1 MYQLEDELKLHT
13 LCEENPELKELLKEY
28 NNENKFLLSRMT
40 HELRNPLTLIY
51 STLQL
56 IQSKHK
62 DLAQTPH
69 WSSILD
75 DMKDVFTLLDQ
86 LSDYNHC
93 DTLHKSNVDLEGLLT
108 ELKISF
114 DSMATQKHSS
124 ITIKLEKDAHN
135 VFMNYYCDQ
144 IKLKQVFTNLIKNA
158 LEAISSNGHI
168 QILLTPDELL
178 ENTSYLKVSIR
189 NDGDPIPPEELEH
202 IFEPF
207 VTTKATGTGL
217 GLPTANRIIQSH
229 GGLLQVTSDD
239 TETVFSVYLPIQKE
253 KREPSS
259 L

>member
-28 NNENKFLLSRMT
+28 ENENKFLLSRMT

-56 IQSKHK
+56 IQSKNK
-62 DLAQTPH
+62 DLEQIPH

-75 DMKDVFTLLDQ
+75 DMKDVFALLDQ

-93 DTLHKSNVDLEGLLT
+93 DALHKSDVDLVELLT

-114 DSMATQKHSS
+114 DSIAAQKHSS
-124 ITIKLEKDAHN
+124 ITIKLEKNAHDT
-135 VFMNYYCDQ
+135 FKNYYCDA

-158 LEAISSNGHI
+158 LEAISPSGHI
-168 QILLTPDELL
+168 QILLTPNEML
-178 ENTSYLKVSIR
+178 EDSSYLKVSIS
-189 NDGDPIPPEELEH
+189 NDGDPIPDEELEH

-207 VTTKATGTGL
+207 VTTKSTGTGL

-229 GGLLQVTSDD
+229 GGLLQVTSSKK
-239 TETVFSVYLPIQKE
+239 ETVFSIYLPTEQTK
-253 KREPSS
+253 EPSS